1 MPWFTKEMKM
11 KLQAG
16 VRTVVPKVWVATQTR
31 VAKGKKWVAPR

>member
-16 VRTVVPKVWVATQTR
+16 VRTVVPKVWVVTQR
-31 VAKGKKWVAPR
+31 KGRKG